1 MTFCNPKVGEGRVIE
16 YWPELNCLD
25 QDDPRLLEHIRTH
38 QLQPPSKVASTMNR
52 TYYGSEV
59 VVAFDVLRSGTSV
72 FRGLLGLLISVTS
85 LRRGKEASSLK
96 LGPQMGVR

>member
-1 MTFCNPKVGEGRVIE
+1 MIE

-38 QLQPPSKVASTMNR
+38 QLQPPSMVASTMNR
-52 TYYGSEV
+52 TFYGSEV
-59 VVAFDVLRSGTSV
+59 PLVFDILRPTTSV

-85 LRRGKEASSLK
+85 LRRGKEASSSK
-96 LGPQMGVR
+96 LGPQTGVR